1 MLTAIRFENFQGF
14 KGEVECRIAPIT
26 LVFGPNASGK
36 SSFRRALETLR
47 LAYVDEARRCEDSN
61 LPKKLDYLSYGWTK
75 GISGARPFGLG
86 LVFEGEISG
95 VTESYSLVPSRFEV
109 GVTFANADADLTLE
123 HLIEYAPGG
132 HARVLDFEIVLD
144 DNGGISDEVRLA
156 ACKALTIFVDQL
168 DALVDTEVTGVRDT
182 LKIPAPTSRYR
193 DSVDEAIEA
202 LNNSQ
207 PFLKYNRFL
216 RPPENYLSWCAKY
229 LVELLEQGLEK
240 YLDKEVMVQSFIYSK
255 NNGKLQFDSVA
266 THVRSVFS
274 DEEDTKSSEER
285 DRLLSEEVSQ
295 NMYTRGFL
303 LDWGEDD
310 SDPWD
315 LYIDDSRDGTIW
327 KFQRALSSNSDLAR
341 SFICEKFRVI
351 EPWRGVPA
359 EEAQGDISELPSSS
373 AVAKMNDALGR
384 ITNNRYLFQFENEV
398 GVRSSRNIR
407 TVLDTFTGVTLP
419 YGDVGTGLS
428 QLLPILYD
436 LATESSGLTYIEQ
449 PELHLH
455 PRAQGALMDVILDS
469 WLEEENQE
477 GERQF
482 ILETHSESMLLRL
495 QKRIRNGDIRSE
507 DVAVVFVDSVSPAE
521 SPDGRGYNNISEL
534 ALDNLGDV
542 LDPFPVSF
550 VSMRLEDLL

>member
-14 KGEVECRIAPIT
+14 KGEIECRIAPIT

-47 LAYVDEARRCEDSN
+47 LAYVDDARRCDESN

-75 GISGARPFGLG
+75 TTSGARPFGLG
-86 LVFEGEISG
+86 MVFEGRVRG
-95 VTESYSLVPSRFEV
+95 VTESFSLVPTRFEV
-109 GVTFANADADLTLE
+109 GINFATADADLTVE
-123 HLIEYAPGG
+123 QLIEYAPGG
-132 HARVLDFEIVLD
+132 YARILDFEISLED
-144 DNGGISDEVRLA
+144 DGAIPEEVRLA
-156 ACKALTIFVDQL
+156 VSKALTAFADKL
-168 DALVDTEVTGVRDT
+168 DALANEEVTRASHT
-182 LKIPAPTSRYR
+182 LEIPAPKASDR
-193 DSVDEAIEA
+193 DAVGEAIEA
-202 LNNSQ
+202 LHQSQ
-207 PFLKYNRFL
+207 PFIKYTRFL
-216 RPPENYLSWCAKY
+216 HPPENYLAWCARY
-229 LVELLEQGLEK
+229 IVELLEQGLGK
-240 YLDKEVMVQSFIYSK
+240 FLDKDLMVQSFTYSK
-255 NNGKLQFDSVA
+255 DRGKLQLDSVA
-266 THVRSVFS
+266 THVTSVFTAS
-274 DEEDTKSSEER
+274 EDAKSSEER
-285 DRLLSEEVSQ
+285 EQLLSEEVSKD
-295 NMYTRGFL
+295 MYTKGFL
-303 LDWGEDD
+303 LEWEEDD
-310 SDPWD
+310 SELWD
-315 LYIDDSRDGTIW
+315 RYVDDSKDGTIW
-327 KFQRALSSNSDLAR
+327 KIQRALSSNSEIAR

-359 EEAQGDISELPSSS
+359 EEAQGDLSELPNSS
-373 AVAKMNDALGR
+373 AIAKMNEALGR

-407 TVLDTFTGVTLP
+407 TVVDTFTGVTLP

-428 QLLPILYD
+428 QLLPILHD

>member
-1 MLTAIRFENFQGF
+1 MCFENFQGF
-14 KGEVECRIAPIT
+14 KGKVECRIAPIT

-47 LAYVDEARRCEDSN
+47 LAYVDESKGCEDSN
-61 LPKKLDYLSYGWTK
+61 LPKTLDYLSYGWTK
-75 GISGARPFGLG
+75 SISGARPFGLG
-86 LVFEGEISG
+86 LVFQGETSG
-95 VTESYSLVPSRFEV
+95 VTESHTLVPSRFEV
-109 GVTFANADADLTLE
+109 GVTFSTTDADLTIE
-123 HLIEYAPGG
+123 HLIEFAPGG
-132 HARVLDFEIVLD
+132 YARILDFEILLD
-144 DNGGISDEVRLA
+144 DEGGIPDEVRLA
-156 ACKALTIFVDQL
+156 VSNALTNFADQL
-168 DALVDTEVTGVRDT
+168 DALANEEFTRVSDT
-182 LKIPAPTSRYR
+182 LNIRAPGAGHR
-193 DSVDEAIEA
+193 DAVDELIEQ
-202 LNNSQ
+202 LNTSQ
-207 PFLKYNRFL
+207 QFLKYKRFL
-216 RPPENYLSWCAKY
+216 RPPANYLAWCARH
-229 LVELLEQGLEK
+229 LLDLLEEGLEK
-240 YLDKEVMVQSFIYSK
+240 FLDKDLMVQSFMYSK
-255 NNGKLQFDSVA
+255 DRGNLQVESLA
-266 THVRSVFS
+266 THVPSAFT
-274 DEEDTKSSEER
+274 DIEDAKSSEER
-285 DRLLSEEVSQ
+285 DHILSEEVSKY
-295 NMYTRGFL
+295 MYTKGFL
-303 LDWGEDD
+303 LGWDEDEED
-310 SDPWD
+310 HWD
-315 LYIDDSRDGTIW
+315 NYIDGSKEGTIW
-327 KFQRALSSNSDLAR
+327 KIQRALNSNSEKAR

-359 EEAQGDISELPSSS
+359 EEAQGDVSELPSAS

-384 ITNNRYLFQFENEV
+384 ITNNRYLFQFQNEV

-407 TVLDTFTGVTLP
+407 TVIDTFTGVTLP

-469 WLEEENQE
+469 WLEEESQE